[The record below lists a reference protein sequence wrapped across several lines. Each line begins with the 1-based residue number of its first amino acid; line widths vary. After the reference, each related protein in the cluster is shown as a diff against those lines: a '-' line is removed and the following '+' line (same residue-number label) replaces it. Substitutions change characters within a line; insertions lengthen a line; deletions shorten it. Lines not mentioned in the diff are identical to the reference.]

1 MLESIGISCRATV
14 DVAGVGRLP
23 LVTYWAEWAIKDIST
38 FVSLIGFIAGMDIPA
53 DPPNAKP

>member
-23 LVTYWAEWAIKDIST
+23 LVTYWAE
-38 FVSLIGFIAGMDIPA
+38 
-53 DPPNAKP
+53 